1 MQWSLEILAY
11 SGLLIARKLN
21 GKVPFKET
29 QRNKSQNLDQLTFTS
44 FQISLMNKFTLIC
57 NCQSF
62 SRRLK

>member
-1 MQWSLEILAY
+1 MQWSLENLAY
-11 SGLLIARKLN
+11 SGLLIAGKLN

-29 QRNKSQNLDQLTFTS
+29 QRNESQNMDQLTFTS
-44 FQISLMNKFTLIC
+44 FQISLMNKSTLIC